1 MIPWNLYFTTIRP
14 FKNSPLLTI
23 NFSVRGEF
31 IQCWVWEL
39 KYISMPEQ
47 SWGYMVN
54 QTGSITFVLTFKG
67 NLELC
72 PLQICHFIDKCVTLA
87 NELGSTSSQIS
98 VKWIIIAK
106 WQDYWN
112 CLRLLIQIRI
122 FQNIAMSSVLEGVF
136 DIYSGSL
143 IYPELRIHTVIFI
156 SMLKVNL
163 AISANLN
170 INIKCWLEE
179 RQWKC

>member
-106 WQDYWN
+106 WQE
-112 CLRLLIQIRI
+112 LLKLFKAADSNSHFPKYCYVFCSWRC
-122 FQNIAMSSVLEGVF
+122 FWHLLWKFNISWTPNSHPNFYQYAQS
-136 DIYSGSL
+136 
-143 IYPELRIHTVIFI
+143 
-156 SMLKVNL
+156 
-163 AISANLN
+163 
-170 INIKCWLEE
+170 
-179 RQWKC
+179 